1 MKTLSFVLASA
12 FFACL
17 LAQDCN
23 NPLLTTFGLEGLETP
38 QVGEGLPFCSNLQ
51 NGQTCCSFQTIESF
65 QTRLDNLTTSLQDL
79 AGQRDVY
86 LTELFANYSDSF
98 QRAEDDLTDYSD
110 EVSRIRRTD
119 PALGDEIRSQYRDI
133 ERISRALDNIDE
145 RFRSSVREYQQSRTN
160 CLNTVLKIQSSAWC
174 LACDANYASIGVQPD
189 GSVNSSPQVCN
200 AIMQNCSAYVEQTDF
215 LNPLFQ
221 AQQAYQ
227 RLLNLTNLL
236 RDYKRNNFVLPENVT
251 LDNDIFVS
259 ENDTERTS
267 GLPPNCT
274 NGTCEWQCS
283 NFFSPDLVLNNS
295 IVSNGGG
302 VIGGDDIDY
311 PTIAVNVPQ
320 GRLLQNLQEESV
332 WSPDLEATGLNF
344 TVVDDPADVA
354 TILNDPIFDD
364 SSDTWTDNDGIDTTN
379 QHLDTTDH
387 DGFDTTHGT
396 TYSHFTT
403 SDTSD
408 TSD

>member
-1 MKTLSFVLASA
+1 
-12 FFACL
+12 
-17 LAQDCN
+17 
-23 NPLLTTFGLEGLETP
+23 
-38 QVGEGLPFCSNLQ
+38 
-51 NGQTCCSFQTIESF
+51 
-65 QTRLDNLTTSLQDL
+65 
-79 AGQRDVY
+79 
-86 LTELFANYSDSF
+86 
-98 QRAEDDLTDYSD
+98 
-110 EVSRIRRTD
+110 
-119 PALGDEIRSQYRDI
+119 
-133 ERISRALDNIDE
+133 
-145 RFRSSVREYQQSRTN
+145 
-160 CLNTVLKIQSSAWC
+160 
-174 LACDANYASIGVQPD
+174 
-189 GSVNSSPQVCN
+189 
-200 AIMQNCSAYVEQTDF
+200 MQNCSAYVEQTDF